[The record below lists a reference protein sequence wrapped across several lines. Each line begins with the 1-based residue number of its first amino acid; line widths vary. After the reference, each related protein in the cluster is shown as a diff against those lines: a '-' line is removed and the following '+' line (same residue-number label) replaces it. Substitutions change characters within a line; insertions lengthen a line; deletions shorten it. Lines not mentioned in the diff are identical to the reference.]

1 MAGQPVFNEL
11 APHTDAPSEAI
22 HGADATWIESIGI
35 SQLRAGCAGCR
46 LIRRIV
52 ADHLIPE

>member
-1 MAGQPVFNEL
+1 MAGQPIFDEL
-11 APHTDAPSEAI
+11 APHTQAASEAI
-22 HGADATWIESIGI
+22 HSAGATWIESIGI
-35 SQLRAGCAGCR
+35 SQLRAGYAGCR